1 MDLRRLVAVGAV
13 IVEILLPQQRSTRY
27 RARDTVLDA
36 VDKKRL
42 AQKYHRVRRSVSR
55 ITSVALFHLPISG
68 SGRSL

>member
-27 RARDTVLDA
+27 RARGAVLDA
-36 VDKKRL
+36 IDKKRL
-42 AQKYHRVRRSVSR
+42 VQNGAACGASFLASPL
-55 ITSVALFHLPISG
+55 ALFHLPISG